1 MQYLQA
7 KSAFN
12 KIEALDNLPYA
23 IDRIDLLKNGIQ
35 LILVDPIEGKRI
47 RVAYGSLEELRKE
60 WNIVNKYM
68 DLEDYMR
75 YVRIWFG
82 VWLNII
88 RIKRKVFY
96 IYYIFVI
103 CIFYYIGMHMICG
116 MGMQN
121 IWYDMIYMVLYVI
134 YDMNI

>member
-23 IDRIDLLKNGIQ
+23 IDRIDLLRNGIQ

-75 YVRIWFG
+75 YVRI
-82 VWLNII
+82 
-88 RIKRKVFY
+88 
-96 IYYIFVI
+96 
-103 CIFYYIGMHMICG
+103 
-116 MGMQN
+116 
-121 IWYDMIYMVLYVI
+121 
-134 YDMNI
+134 